1 MGENSPNLVTLLRS
15 PSQEDVCE
23 RAVYLQDVS
32 KLERLDLDELLR
44 FDVWRR
50 RRRLRRVD
58 VNGDADHKNGP
69 HVGQPVVDIFKNIF
83 AEKNWRS

>member
-1 MGENSPNLVTLLRS
+1 
-15 PSQEDVCE
+15 
-23 RAVYLQDVS
+23 
-32 KLERLDLDELLR
+32 
-44 FDVWRR
+44 
-50 RRRLRRVD
+50 